1 MNGVGITYLT
11 PITKMMAHLPMAFL
25 DHSPQRTLVVCFGMG
40 TTYRSLLSWGI
51 PTTAVK
57 LVPSVP
63 KLFSYYHADGE
74 KLLRSPLSHIVIDD
88 GRRYLERAKDV
99 YDVITL
105 DPPPPIKAAG
115 SSLLYSREFYAAVRE
130 RLAPGGILQQWLP
143 GGDPT
148 VRAAVT
154 RALEASFQ
162 HVRVFSSVEHYGFH
176 FVASQSPIP
185 NRSAEELV
193 RRMPE
198 KAQADLMEWGPKD
211 SPKSQFAEVLQ
222 SELPP
227 DALLARDPNAPML
240 EDDRPVNEYY
250 LLREA
255 RSRIR
260 HLCKAV
266 KQRAAR

>member
-1 MNGVGITYLT
+1 
-11 PITKMMAHLPMAFL
+11 MMAHLPMAFL

-40 TTYRSLLSWGI
+40 TTYRSLLSSGI

-57 LVPSVP
+57 LVPNYQAIQLLPCGRREV
-63 KLFSYYHADGE
+63 
-74 KLLRSPLSHIVIDD
+74 LRSPLSHIVIDD
-88 GRRYLERAKDV
+88 GRRYLGRAKDV

-154 RALEASFQ
+154 RALEAPFQ

-255 RSRIR
+255 RSVFDTS
-260 HLCKAV
+260 A
-266 KQRAAR
+266 KQ